1 MGVGKG
7 ASVVGAEVGAE
18 SRGSR
23 VARLY
28 VEHVEIPLLGI
39 LYLTLSHCALHV
51 CHLFTVTCTV
61 HIVPWI
67 NTNPTLTTPPSQVL
81 ISEGLGLFA
90 QDPRFVALAKQEIA
104 DACHLT
110 LDEMDSAASDLLAQR
125 TTSLYSDEESILS
138 RFDEEDL
145 GDEMACVH
153 AL

>member
-1 MGVGKG
+1 MG
-7 ASVVGAEVGAE
+7 
-18 SRGSR
+18 
-23 VARLY
+23 RLS
-28 VEHVEIPLLGI
+28 VEHGEI
-39 LYLTLSHCALHV
+39 LYLTLSPCELHV
-51 CHLFTVTCTV
+51 CHSFTVVCAV
-61 HIVPWI
+61 HIV
-67 NTNPTLTTPPSQVL
+67 TFDPTLIPLGPPSPPQVL

-125 TTSLYSDEESILS
+125 STSLYSDEESILS

>member
-1 MGVGKG
+1 M
-7 ASVVGAEVGAE
+7 
-18 SRGSR
+18 
-23 VARLY
+23 ARLY
-28 VEHVEIPLLGI
+28 VKHVEIPLLSI
-39 LYLTLSHCALHV
+39 LYLTLSPCKLHV
-51 CHLFTVTCTV
+51 RRLFTVTCTV
-61 HIVPWI
+61 HIVPLI
-67 NTNPTLTTPPSQVL
+67 NTNPTWTPHPRQVL

-138 RFDEEDL
+138 RFEEEDL

>member
-1 MGVGKG
+1 M
-7 ASVVGAEVGAE
+7 
-18 SRGSR
+18 
-23 VARLY
+23 L
-28 VEHVEIPLLGI
+28 PLA
-39 LYLTLSHCALHV
+39 HR
-51 CHLFTVTCTV
+51 FTVTTLL
-61 HIVPWI
+61 IVPSV
-67 NTNPTLTTPPSQVL
+67 NTIPPSSPPQVL

-125 TTSLYSDEESILS
+125 TASLYSDEESILS